1 MQMFLSLLHKDHK
14 LLKWKHDNF
23 ATILVTKIKFFFYSV
38 LDMAAKKSIAWS
50 PGEDLA
56 LASVSLA
63 PVLSSSKKQY
73 KKFATKPCKVKE
85 KGQQ

>member
-1 MQMFLSLLHKDHK
+1 
-14 LLKWKHDNF
+14 
-23 ATILVTKIKFFFYSV
+23 
-38 LDMAAKKSIAWS
+38 MAAKKSIAWS

-56 LASVSLA
+56 LASISMA